1 MVCHGCTFTQCLGM
15 DCPEI
20 KNAAVIIQAITGNLH
35 SQSHNLKPTSQ
46 DKNTGTGSNLA
57 VAAAE
62 RQAAE
67 EIQ

>member
-20 KNAAVIIQAITGNLH
+20 KNTAVIIQAITGTLH

-62 RQAAE
+62 RQTVQE
-67 EIQ
+67 R